1 MAIAPAAAA
10 DGLTFDIFFTPGS
23 VPTTQHCTANGV
35 QTLTETVTNG
45 GCQSWAFQF
54 GDAVKLTPG
63 QTIPASLQTNEEQTC
78 TVYFV
83 QQAGDTP
90 SRHCTDVVLGT
101 TADLTDE
108 CYVAPPGTYGLNIA
122 APDTIATE
130 ETPETLAPS
139 FPPAITISP
148 SVSIEAALAT
158 IAVEAE
164 VPETPAPPLNLW
176 KEAFESVNDETKRWI
191 QEHGLNSAE
200 QSQPGGQI
208 KELIALLKS
217 KTLAEDNDTPSK
229 IVIGDRRIVLR
240 EHVTEVVS
248 LLTMAGDI
256 AMNFAPP
263 QASAPWAIGKALLKI
278 PVKHVDQ
285 KLALTGTIRWF
296 TRIVHRGQIY
306 ELRYTAIT
314 TDEQIVSNLHDALRD
329 LYVAAIELLA
339 RSDIVFRSGTLKQ
352 AFSAIVRPDEATNLV
367 SELLKK
373 EQKVVLEAQ
382 ACEAW
387 CSARTDARLFQR
399 TQYMLEK
406 LDEMSAPLKRAD
418 EGLIKL
424 FRQIDQG
431 QLDELMD
438 FISSEEYGKSHSEFS
453 ESRVE
458 GTGNW
463 LISHQCFRQWQ
474 ASRHRSV
481 LYLKGNVGTGKTFLT
496 SRVID
501 HLKEILHA
509 SLEDEGFAFFYCNRS
524 TPLTRDPLV
533 VLRSFVRQ
541 LADREYYDDVP
552 KSLNQAYEKAKKEG
566 RGFSYKECEMLILDL
581 LNLYPRTTIVL
592 DALDESDTEKY
603 ILADTLVKLIRKA
616 KYSVRL
622 FVSSRPDREYLRA
635 FEGMRIITINSDDQQ
650 IDIGKYLNAKLYSTP
665 SFQSRP
671 TEIQE
676 MIRAA
681 FTSRNCGM
689 FRWVHLQVKQVNPLV
704 SNDAIKLWAKTVPG
718 DLMEAYD
725 QMWNILK
732 KDHAYEMPLIER
744 AIKWV
749 LGSLQPLETEH
760 LVTAIRYTIEGDT
773 LVEKERQT
781 PRRILLLCQDF
792 LTVDAEKQVWTLPHA
807 SVAEYFESRSEILG
821 NCHAF
826 VANIQLK
833 ILMEPEEDVLDI
845 EPSKDDPDYPEFCSH
860 HIPFRHDFMNSWPTY
875 VERYDRWLGST
886 EGATPDAQLVAS
898 LRRFLGSPEQR
909 SAYYIKWCNSRIYIG
924 DGFSSSDICWLA
936 MCRYGF
942 YYVLKDWW
950 DNYVGHR
957 PVDLCKL
964 RYEALAL
971 AARGGCIEVCRS
983 LLSTMDELDS
993 VQLGPAI
1000 ENAMDEGHKDFFL
1013 LLEKHGHFHIW
1024 DYFEEKPDIILMAA
1038 RRPGQ
1043 IQWLADHNL
1052 FNSYSGNSL
1061 LKAAER
1067 ADLQAVKDLL
1077 DAGADVNHRPK
1088 YAAKFGS
1095 ALAAAVA
1102 SAGGSFTPERVKT
1115 IQLLLENGAEINL
1128 PLNSGQSGSALES
1141 TIFFY
1146 RDPKPPEYRAQ
1157 YGLAH
1162 PMDVLAILLKA
1173 GAKPATVLDHGNHG
1187 SALAAA
1193 AYRGLKEMLAMMVE
1207 VIGKDSAIE
1216 CLRRSRRP
1224 EKTLTQR
1231 FNSLKQARQN
1241 TIAYLT
1247 DELGV
1252 DKETLHKI
1260 GLWQDDPKEVGAFG
1274 VGFFIYTP
1282 TQEPNT
1288 LEPNTQQPK
1297 PQKPKTQEPK
1307 TQEPKP
1313 QEPKIQKSGTQIP
1326 NIQEPDT
1333 GMIFQLLYIFAA
1345 VVAVAAVAFV
1355 ALSYGIFEPRSW
1367 AAWGIPIL
1375 SNYPNRI
1382 GS

>member
-1 MAIAPAAAA
+1 MSSHSLSTTVSVNDDTISQSSEKLSTSPSLSPPLAVQPSVSPSSDQSSSSNSPPAIIILPSDSITEAAPA
-10 DGLTFDIFFTPGS
+10 
-23 VPTTQHCTANGV
+23 
-35 QTLTETVTNG
+35 
-45 GCQSWAFQF
+45 
-54 GDAVKLTPG
+54 
-63 QTIPASLQTNEEQTC
+63 
-78 TVYFV
+78 
-83 QQAGDTP
+83 
-90 SRHCTDVVLGT
+90 
-101 TADLTDE
+101 
-108 CYVAPPGTYGLNIA
+108 
-122 APDTIATE
+122 TIATE
-130 ETPETLAPS
+130 ETPETPAPS

-148 SVSIEAALAT
+148 PVSIIEAALAT

-164 VPETPAPPLNLW
+164 VSETPAPPLNLW
-176 KEAFESVNDETKRWI
+176 KEAFEIVNDETKRWI
-191 QEHGLNSAE
+191 QEHGLNSTE
-200 QSQPGGQI
+200 QSQPDGQI
-208 KELIALLKS
+208 KELITLLKS

-240 EHVTEVVS
+240 EHVNEVVS

-263 QASAPWAIGKALLKI
+263 QASAPWAIGKAFLKI

-306 ELRYTAIT
+306 QLRYTAIN
-314 TDEQIVSNLHDALRD
+314 TDEQIVSSLHDALRD

-339 RSDIVFRSGTLKQ
+339 RSDIVFRSGSLKQ

-373 EQKVVLEAQ
+373 EQKVVLEAE

-387 CSARTDARLFQR
+387 CSAKTDAKLFQR

-406 LDEMSAPLKRAD
+406 LDEMSAPLRRAD

-438 FISSEEYGKSHSEFS
+438 YISSEEYGKSHSEFS

-458 GTGNW
+458 GTGDW

-474 ASRHRSV
+474 ASRHKSV

-501 HLKEILHA
+501 HLKETLHA
-509 SLEDEGFAFFYCNRS
+509 SLGDEGFAFFYCNRS

-541 LADREYYDDVP
+541 LADGEYFDEVP
-552 KSLNQAYEKAKKEG
+552 KSLNQAYEKAKKEK
-566 RGFSYKECEMLILDL
+566 RGLSYKECEILILDL
-581 LNLYPRTTIVL
+581 LSLYPRTTIVL

-603 ILADTLVKLIRKA
+603 ILANTLVELIRKA
-616 KYSVRL
+616 KDPVRL

-665 SFQSRP
+665 SFQSHP

-681 FTSRNCGM
+681 FTSRKCGM
-689 FRWVHLQVKQVNPLV
+689 FRWVHLQVKQVNKLV
-704 SNDAIKLWAKTVPG
+704 SNDAVKLWAKTVPG

-732 KDHAYEMPLIER
+732 KDHAYDMPLIER

-749 LGSLQPLETEH
+749 LGALVPLETEQ
-760 LVTAIRYTIEGDT
+760 LVTAIRYTIEGDN

-826 VANIQLK
+826 IASIQLK
-833 ILMEPEEDVLDI
+833 ILIEPEEDVLVL
-845 EPSKDDPDYPEFCSH
+845 EPHKDDPDYPEFCSD
-860 HIPFRHDFMNSWPTY
+860 HIPFRHHFMNAWPMY
-875 VERYDRWLGST
+875 VERYDRWLGAT

-909 SAYYIKWCNSRIYIG
+909 STYYIKWCKRRSPPWNGLNASDIWFPPW
-924 DGFSSSDICWLA
+924 DGLNASDICWLS
-936 MCRYGF
+936 MCRYGL
-942 YYVLKDWW
+942 YYVLQDWW
-950 DNYVGHR
+950 ENYVSNR
-957 PVDLCKL
+957 PVDLTKV
-964 RYEALAL
+964 RYRGLAL
-971 AARGGCIEVCRS
+971 AAQGGCMEVCRC

-1000 ENAMDEGHKDFFL
+1000 RNAIHEGHKDFFL
-1013 LLEKHGHFHIW
+1013 LLERHGNFRIAN
-1024 DYFEEKPDIILMAA
+1024 YFEEKPGAILGAA
-1038 RRPGQ
+1038 RHPGL
-1043 IQWLADHNL
+1043 IYWLASHSL
-1052 FNSYSGNSL
+1052 FNSVSGNSL
-1061 LKAAER
+1061 LEAAR
-1067 ADLQAVKDLL
+1067 LGDLQAAKDLL
-1077 DAGADVNHRPK
+1077 EAGVDVNHRPHH
-1088 YAAKFGS
+1088 AEKFGS
-1095 ALAAAVA
+1095 ALAAAVT
-1102 SAGGSFTPERVKT
+1102 SAGLGGDFEPDRVKT
-1115 IQLLLENGAEINL
+1115 IQLLLDNGADPNL
-1128 PLNSGQSGSALES
+1128 PLYSGQSGSALES
-1141 TIFFY
+1141 TIFY
-1146 RDPKPPEYRAQ
+1146 YCKPRSDEKRDEFEF
-1157 YGLAH
+1157 AH
-1162 PMDVLAILLKA
+1162 PKDVLALLLKA
-1173 GAKPATVLDHGNHG
+1173 GAKPAMVLDHGNHG

-1193 AYRGLKEMLAMMVE
+1193 AYRGLKDMLALMVE

-1216 CLRRSRRP
+1216 CLRQSRRP
-1224 EKTLTQR
+1224 ERTRAVR
-1231 FNSLKQARQN
+1231 FRKLRQSRQD

-1252 DKETLHKI
+1252 DKEILHNI
-1260 GLWQDDPKEVGAFG
+1260 GLWQDSPEEVGTFEG
-1274 VGFFIYTP
+1274 EFFKYRPSQESKAQEPEMEESRI
-1282 TQEPNT
+1282 QEPNT
-1288 LEPNTQQPK
+1288 E
-1297 PQKPKTQEPK
+1297 
-1307 TQEPKP
+1307 
-1313 QEPKIQKSGTQIP
+1313 IF
-1326 NIQEPDT
+1326 
-1333 GMIFQLLYIFAA
+1333 FQLLYIFAA
-1345 VVAVAAVAFV
+1345 VAVVAFV
-1355 ALSYGIFEPRSW
+1355 ALSYGIFEPRSQ
-1367 AAWGIPIL
+1367 APWGIPIL
-1375 SNYPNRI
+1375 SNYPNPI